1 MGVPRPITKAS
12 SLIHWITVV
21 VLPLTFIFS
30 YCSVLMRALV
40 RFWTEQSS
48 GIDIFGQKVELS
60 LDKKLIIF
68 GQKVEL
74 WYFVTLVFFNT
85 LTLSFYAFAFFP
97 CRVFTISPKR
107 MAKLIEERATELWEM
122 AEKPEGKFDE
132 IKLLAG
138 RQIRLRYGLR

>member
-48 GIDIFGQKVELS
+48 GID
-60 LDKKLIIF
+60 IF